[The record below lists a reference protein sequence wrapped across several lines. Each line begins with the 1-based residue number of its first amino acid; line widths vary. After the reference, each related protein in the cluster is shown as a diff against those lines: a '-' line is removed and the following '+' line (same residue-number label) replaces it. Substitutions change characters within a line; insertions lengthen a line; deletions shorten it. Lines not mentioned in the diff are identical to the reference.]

1 MTIRSESKEPVI
13 AKMHELK
20 GGLDDTITALQ
31 HAIIVL
37 EEICAMTVDSPA
49 ETTHAKTNIP
59 LTFYENEH
67 VIVWRTECKRFSS
80 SVFLFVRQLWYAP
93 NHTISKKEV
102 RQHTLCNDSATPE
115 SLRTLVKNARRALEV
130 ARFPYEIVTL
140 LKDGYMLKVRS
151 QS

>member
-1 MTIRSESKEPVI
+1 M

-20 GGLDDTITALQ
+20 GDLDDTATALQ

-37 EEICAMTVDSPA
+37 EEIRTMIEDSPA

-59 LTFYENEH
+59 LKFYENEH
-67 VIVWRTECKRFSS
+67 VIVWGSECKHFSS
-80 SVFLFVRQLWYAP
+80 SVFLFVRQLWHAP
-93 NHTISKKEV
+93 SYTISKEEV
-102 RQHTLCNDSATPE
+102 RQHTLCNDTATPE
-115 SLRTLVKNARRALEV
+115 LLRTLVKNTRRALKD